1 MSEPATPAP
10 AWATPYTATRR
21 VRLRLIAEGDQA
33 LLYHL
38 MSSPHAGGRV
48 RFAGATPSPERVA
61 ASLWENV
68 LAQFVVEGAAS
79 REPLGLVAITSP
91 NFRDGFSYISVLGME
106 EAQGSGLV
114 MEGVLLGIHYAFCTW
129 PFRKIYMEA
138 TESSYRMFRSGI
150 GRYFDEEARFR
161 QHAFWNGAYMDV
173 VILALYR
180 ETWARVAPDMAR
192 RLGAVTAQSEQRT
205 SGEATR
211 PAS

>member
-1 MSEPATPAP
+1 LSEPAAPAP
-10 AWATPYTATRR
+10 AWATPFMATRR

-33 LLYHL
+33 FLYSL

-79 REPLGLVAITSP
+79 RAPLGLVAITSP
-91 NFRDGFSYISVLGME
+91 NFRDGFAYISVLGAE

-138 TESSYRMFRSGI
+138 TDASYRMFRSGI
-150 GRYFDEEARFR
+150 GRYFTGEGRLN
-161 QHAFWNGAYMDV
+161 QHAFWNGHYMDV

-180 ETWARVAPDMAR
+180 ETWVRVAPEMAR
-192 RLGAVTAQSEQRT
+192 RLGAVS
-205 SGEATR
+205 
-211 PAS
+211 PHPD